1 MQARQDDDAQRTL
14 GELAHL
20 HGSPIVSLLLEIQES
35 QVLRG
40 KDLHFLRTLECF
52 RPDVPSRRPKRKRG
66 ADDDDDNDGGPGP
79 TAVVTLHR
87 PGPVNAY
94 TDPNYVALSYAW
106 STPTAPHPGAP
117 SDVYRVQARDG
128 GRWFPAR
135 LRDRVFDRALAYMR
149 HRGVPLLWVDRYCIP
164 QRVCGQAPDCQH
176 DRCLRKQHGLQ
187 AMDLV
192 YKYSDHP
199 VGLMEGEV
207 ADAEEL
213 DLLAAFLE
221 GRLVCRRSRKGASY
235 ALSPK
240 LAPRHAKMTLGLV
253 HRLTGD
259 LWWRRAWVFQ
269 ENYRA
274 GRGMALLLGHPVS
287 LERAKREHKAFGDV
301 PGELCFKSVDFS
313 YEATR
318 LCLALQARQDLEPGE
333 VAMAEEVLRAAGRY
347 QILVPESRAMSPRI
361 ISDIEAK
368 DITNVWDRMAIVA
381 NCCKYSLR
389 LDDEELREHGRSLSL
404 STLVMYLLN
413 GEILHNAGSRSPDA
427 GAAHM
432 TTSAFLR
439 AQSFDG
445 FRAPRDRRSLTFNK
459 GCRFTNPR
467 LTEAGIRTRGHL
479 WQLGDVIQTKELRE
493 EGTNFARAARELHVH
508 ARLTQLARVLETSG
522 RLQLARQLMAYMER
536 DWLSESSEASLGSE
550 ADSDGKVDFDS
561 EVSSDAEVG
570 SDSDE
575 SEHGSESDMDPGEEV
590 TISEQYRRSMA
601 AELTDAIDQGRPLR
615 LAHLLGR
622 PEASAVFVWSEDWD
636 ENAAG
641 LVAHG
646 AQGRVPGFVFTCTAP
661 SDVETDEYD
670 PNDIDRHVSL
680 EVLRKDGDGSSQ
692 DDGDVPMLYTH
703 RWLTGLFFPRGCA
716 QDEVIFPWP
725 SELVDIVP

>member
-20 HGSPIVSLLLEIQES
+20 HGSPIVPLLLEIQES

-40 KDLHFLRTLECF
+40 KDLRFLRTLECF
-52 RPDVPSRRPKRKRG
+52 RPVPSRKRKRG
-66 ADDDDDNDGGPGP
+66 
-79 TAVVTLHR
+79 TAAGLDTVALHR
-87 PGPVNAY
+87 PGPVNAFEE
-94 TDPNYVALSYAW
+94 PNYVALSYAW
-106 STPTAPHPGAP
+106 STPAAPSPGAL

-128 GRWFPAR
+128 DRWFPAR
-135 LRDRVFDRALAYMR
+135 LRDRVFDRAIKYMR
-149 HRGVPLLWVDRYCIP
+149 RHDVPLLWVDRYCIP
-164 QRVCGQAPDCQH
+164 QRVCGQAPDCHH

-192 YKYSDHP
+192 YKHSDHP

-207 ADAEEL
+207 VDVEEL

-221 GRLVCRRSRKGASY
+221 GRLVCRRSRKGAPY
-235 ALSPK
+235 LLSPK
-240 LAPRHAKMTLGLV
+240 LDPRHAKKALGLV

-274 GRGMALLLGHPVS
+274 GRGMNLLLGHPTS
-287 LERAKREHKAFGDV
+287 LEQAKRAHKAFGDV

-318 LCLALQARQDLEPGE
+318 LCLALRARQDLEPGE
-333 VAMAEEVLRAAGRY
+333 AAMIEEVLRAAGRY
-347 QILVPESRAMSPRI
+347 QILVSESRAMSPRI
-361 ISDIEAK
+361 IADIEAK
-368 DITNVWDRMAIVA
+368 DITNPWDRMAIVA

-413 GEILHNAGSRSPDA
+413 GEILHNAESRTPDA
-427 GAAHM
+427 GTAQM

-459 GCRFTNPR
+459 GCRFTQPR
-467 LTEAGIRTRGHL
+467 LTEAGVRTQGHL
-479 WQLGDVIQTKELRE
+479 WQLRDVIQTKDLRD
-493 EGTNFARAARELHVH
+493 EGANLARAARELHVH
-508 ARLTQLARVLETSG
+508 TRLTQLARVLETSG
-522 RLQLARQLMAYMER
+522 HSQLARQLMAYMER
-536 DWLSESSEASLGSE
+536 DWLSESSEAGSDCGV
-550 ADSDGKVDFDS
+550 DSDDEVSFDS
-561 EVSSDAEVG
+561 EAASGADFG
-570 SDSDE
+570 SDSEE
-575 SEHGSESDMDPGEEV
+575 SKYSPKSDLNPGGRE
-590 TISEQYRRSMA
+590 TFSEQYRRSMA

-615 LAHLLGR
+615 LACLRRR
-622 PEASAVFVWSEDWD
+622 PEAGAIFVWSDDWD
-636 ENAAG
+636 ANVAG
-641 LVAHG
+641 LAAHG
-646 AQGRVPGFVFTCTAP
+646 AQGQVPGFVFTCMEP
-661 SDVETDEYD
+661 SEVETDEYD

-680 EVLRKDGDGSSQ
+680 EVLREDGDGSSQ
-692 DDGDVPMLYTH
+692 DHGGMPLLYTH
-703 RWLTGLFFPRGCA
+703 RWLTGLFFSHGCA
-716 QDEVIFPWP
+716 QDDVIFPWP
-725 SELVDIVP
+725 SELVEIVP